1 MAELHPFFTGATAP
15 YADPTTQLLESGKTV
30 AQSLPTAPAR
40 GLKGTIVPPAGPG
53 GVPYGANPHNVAGMT
68 VNLVSNDASGEH
80 VTTLSLGG
88 ITPELMAA
96 AAAAANVEMPMP
108 RTAQEVQAK
117 GALTMQILAQMQ
129 QAAVPATLV
138 KSAKAP
144 VARGAV
150 QPLAAFAQA
159 PATPGLPVTAAGPSL
174 VTPPMPTVQ
183 VTYEGRGFGT
193 LPAVYHAVIREPG
206 FVVLVHDLRWV
217 SAPYFPPAAGANVG
231 QLGFYVQDDDEA
243 HIVEATG
250 MEYTYDGK
258 RFCVLSI
265 VDSRAV

>member
-1 MAELHPFFTGATAP
+1 MPELHRVFTGATTP
-15 YADPTTQLLESGKTV
+15 YTDPATQLLESGKTV
-30 AQSLPTAPAR
+30 AQSMPSAPAR

-80 VTTLSLGG
+80 VTALQLGG

-96 AAAAANVEMPMP
+96 AAAAAHVEMPMP
-108 RTAQEVQAK
+108 RTAQEQQAK
-117 GALTMQILAQMQ
+117 AALTMQILAQMQ
-129 QAAVPATLV
+129 QAGQQATV
-138 KSAKAP
+138 KVAKAQP
-144 VARGAV
+144 RGAV

-159 PATPGLPVTAAGPSL
+159 PPTPPLPAMAAGP
-174 VTPPMPTVQ
+174 VATMPPQPTVQ

-217 SAPYFPPAAGANVG
+217 SAPYFPPAAGVSVG
-231 QLGFYVQDDDEA
+231 QLGFYVQDDNEA

-250 MEYTYDGK
+250 IEYTYDGK

-265 VDSRAV
+265 VDSREV